1 MKKMSTE
8 NKKEVYL
15 RVKCRGKGRGS
26 RPPSLRQKQ
35 KGCPQDDKRKRGG
48 SSISGDARNK
58 QNALAAKCRHLQ
70 GKNGI
75 LPIWVLTPP
84 EAHQSKKAPKRV
96 PFCFGGDEGARTH
109 DLTDVNRA
117 L

>member
-26 RPPSLRQKQ
+26 RPPSLRHNKRH
-35 KGCPQDDKRKRGG
+35 PQDDKRKRGG

-58 QNALAAKCRHLQ
+58 QNALAAKRRHLQ

-75 LPIWVLTPP
+75 LPMFCCAKQWVLASRGAPY
-84 EAHQSKKAPKRV
+84 KKPAEWRA
-96 PFCFGGDEGARTH
+96 FCMVETRGLEPMTSRM
-109 DLTDVNRA
+109 
-117 L
+117 